1 MFSSKSSVV
10 LSYIRSLI
18 HLDLKTTDMFY
29 NNEMFGKK
37 VQDNLPNDQFVV
49 FSKLIYLTYS
59 FLCTHLFIQTYNNN
73 SNTTV
78 VAIIATD

>member
-49 FSKLIYLTYS
+49 FSKFIYLLDLLISVCS
-59 FLCTHLFIQTYNNN
+59 FIYTNI
-73 SNTTV
+73 
-78 VAIIATD
+78 